1 MNTKRVTAM
10 RHRRFALK
18 RPEKEKEQEMVIE
31 AAAYAAA
38 MATADAI
45 RNYEEEDNKNSYRI
59 YLYESRHSVTD
70 HEACLKKQGE
80 VFHCNLAEY
89 IRNEMERNLALSHFG
104 YKSQES
110 GFAGFKDKINE
121 RWQLLYKPFRADEKT
136 HRLVM
141 HEVPKMSVEKSHA
154 ISRRMFARTA
164 EDMAQ
169 ELYDDAE

>member
-70 HEACLKKQGE
+70 HEACLKKTRGSIPLQP
-80 VFHCNLAEY
+80 C
-89 IRNEMERNLALSHFG
+89 
-104 YKSQES
+104 
-110 GFAGFKDKINE
+110 
-121 RWQLLYKPFRADEKT
+121 
-136 HRLVM
+136 
-141 HEVPKMSVEKSHA
+141 
-154 ISRRMFARTA
+154 
-164 EDMAQ
+164 
-169 ELYDDAE
+169 

>member
-18 RPEKEKEQEMVIE
+18 RSEKEKEEMVIE

-45 RNYEEEDNKNSYRI
+45 RNYEEEDNKSSYRF
-59 YLYESRHSVTD
+59 YLYESRHGVTD
-70 HEACLKKQGE
+70 RETCLKKQGE
-80 VFHCNLAEY
+80 VFHSNLAEY
-89 IRNEMERNLALSHFG
+89 IRHEMERSLALYHFG
-104 YKSQES
+104 CKSQES
-110 GFAGFKDKINE
+110 GFAGLKDKINE
-121 RWQLLYKPFRADEKT
+121 RWQLLYKPLRADEKT

>member
-10 RHRRFALK
+10 RHRRLGLRK
-18 RPEKEKEQEMVIE
+18 PDKEKEQYFVIE
-31 AAAYAAA
+31 AAAHAAA

-45 RNYEEEDNKNSYRI
+45 RNYEEEDDKNSYRL
-59 YLYESRHSVTD
+59 YLYGSRHGVTGR
-70 HEACLKKQGE
+70 ETCLKKQGE
-80 VFHCNLAEY
+80 VFHSNLAEY
-89 IRNEMERNLALSHFG
+89 IRHEMERNLALYPFG
-104 YKSQES
+104 CKSQES

-121 RWQLLYKPFRADEKT
+121 KWQLIYKPFVDDEKN
-136 HRLVM
+136 HQLVM

-154 ISRRMFARTA
+154 ISRRMFARTV

>member
-1 MNTKRVTAM
+1 M

-18 RPEKEKEQEMVIE
+18 RSEKEKEEMVIE

-45 RNYEEEDNKNSYRI
+45 RNYEEEDNKSSYRF
-59 YLYESRHSVTD
+59 YLYESRHGVTD
-70 HEACLKKQGE
+70 RETCLKKQGE
-80 VFHCNLAEY
+80 VFHSNLAEY
-89 IRNEMERNLALSHFG
+89 IRHEMERSLALYHFG
-104 YKSQES
+104 CKSQES
-110 GFAGFKDKINE
+110 DFAGLKDKINE
-121 RWQLLYKPFRADEKT
+121 RWQLLYKPLRADEQT